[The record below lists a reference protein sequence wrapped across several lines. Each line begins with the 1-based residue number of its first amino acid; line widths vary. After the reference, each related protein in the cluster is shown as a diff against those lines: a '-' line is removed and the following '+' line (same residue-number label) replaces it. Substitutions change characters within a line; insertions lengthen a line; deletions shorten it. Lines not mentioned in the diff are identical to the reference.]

1 MTKRETVHLEIEY
14 FQLNNSTNSKIFS
27 VKSNST
33 NIYRNLMCD
42 LEEEKNIYLFH
53 LEETDFELQQWS
65 YELSTQTNL
74 F

>member
-1 MTKRETVHLEIEY
+1 
-14 FQLNNSTNSKIFS
+14 
-27 VKSNST
+27 
-33 NIYRNLMCD
+33 MCD